1 MRYLIDI
8 FLSFVNNYKMNV
20 RIDMKISVKELR
32 SIIREELKREL
43 DLPPVGMS
51 RSYDPEADVEDVT
64 PEELDQ
70 VRRAMG
76 WEEEIGTEVM
86 DMPQDDETDEM
97 VSIYK
102 RPMPIDREAADD
114 EVTIFRKT
122 MREML
127 TRRNNLLA

>member
-1 MRYLIDI
+1 
-8 FLSFVNNYKMNV
+8 
-20 RIDMKISVKELR
+20 MKISVKELR

>member
-1 MRYLIDI
+1 
-8 FLSFVNNYKMNV
+8 
-20 RIDMKISVKELR
+20 MKISVKELR

-43 DLPPVGMS
+43 DLPGAGFTS
-51 RSYDPEADVEDVT
+51 TYDTGDDPEMVT
-64 PEELDQ
+64 PEELDT

-86 DMPQDDETDEM
+86 DIPRDDETQEM
-97 VSIYK
+97 VSVHK
-102 RPMPIDREAADD
+102 RQMPVDREAADD

-127 TRRNNLLA
+127 TRRNSLLA